1 MTEKETIVGLR
12 PAGAA
17 VAGAVI
23 GGAFVGFAIS
33 AIIYVNKQRK
43 TEAATNT
50 PTDQQTPYA
59 WYIWLFLI
67 LGILLILGAGGGL
80 YYKKK

>member
-1 MTEKETIVGLR
+1 MGLR
-12 PAGAA
+12 PAGGA
-17 VAGAVI
+17 VAAAVI
-23 GGAFVGFAIS
+23 GGVLLGWSIS

-43 TEAATNT
+43 TEAAANT

-67 LGILLILGAGGGL
+67 LGILLILGSAGGL